1 MLMTKTKSNQL
12 LALSSILMFS
22 TFLIAGVPAY
32 ARCPSPKFLP
42 PYGQI
47 LSNNLDAFFAQM
59 SIGFSDVGTGNED
72 CKAGAAKDRTDFAP
86 RDNANGPR

>member
-1 MLMTKTKSNQL
+1 MSMTKTKNQSV
-12 LALSSILMFS
+12 LALSSVLMFS
-22 TFLIAGVPAY
+22 TFLITGGPAY
-32 ARCPSPKFLP
+32 ARCPKFLS

-47 LSNNLDAFFAQM
+47 LSSNLDAFFAQM

-72 CKAGAAKDRTDFAP
+72 CKARAAKDRTDFAP

>member
-1 MLMTKTKSNQL
+1 MTKTKKQSV
-12 LALSSILMFS
+12 LALSSILIFS
-22 TFLIAGVPAY
+22 TFLIAGGPAY
-32 ARCPSPKFLP
+32 ARCPKVLS
-42 PYGQI
+42 PYGQF
-47 LSNNLDAFFAQM
+47 LSNYLDAFFAQM

>member
-1 MLMTKTKSNQL
+1 MTKTKQSV

-22 TFLIAGVPAY
+22 TFLITGDPTY
-32 ARCPSPKFLP
+32 ARCPKILS

-47 LSNNLDAFFAQM
+47 LSNNLNAFFAQM

-72 CKAGAAKDRTDFAP
+72 CKVNAAKDRTDFAP
-86 RDNANGPR
+86 RDNSNGPR